1 MKNKI
6 LSNISFN
13 FLIKAIT
20 YTFSALAVLYVARV
34 LQPEAFGRISFASSF
49 AGYFLMIANLG
60 MPIYAMRAAAQKREN
75 RAELS
80 AIFHELWSIHALL
93 SAAGMAVFLIVILV
107 VPRLREDLP
116 LLLIYGSAIIFQMIG
131 CEWLYRGLE
140 KYRLLAV
147 TSFVCK
153 AVSLLLIVLFVHS
166 QSDTV
171 LYAILSVLTGYGSSI
186 VCFLLLPRFVDL
198 DFRVR
203 INRAHFKPLLIF
215 FMMSCAVYVYSSLD
229 LTMIGFMKGDYETGL
244 YSVSAK
250 GRAVLTMTGGVVW
263 NAVLPTATNL
273 WKDGKKAQF
282 ESLARRVIAGVC
294 GVQLLVTLACFLF
307 AQQII
312 LIIGGNAYL
321 GAVPSFRI
329 LLLSLV
335 PVGASNILGGQVLI
349 PAGKEKRLLRAEILG
364 AVFNFIANLL
374 LIPRFSIEGAAVTT
388 VLSEII
394 VWFVC
399 LYYVKK
405 DLEMDLGW
413 DVVKRAARAA
423 CRRLRASWFRAMS
436 RIRGDCLP
444 CYCPCC
450 EVHLRSFVDGGFL
463 RHPDTY
469 NPDRYTHIKQEVCC
483 PVCGAIPRH
492 RIMAS
497 WCSGHMDLLRSSR
510 ILYFAPE
517 RSMMLWMGRNGIS
530 VTTADLYHDADL
542 QLDIEETG
550 LSESS
555 YDLIVCNHVLE
566 HVIDYRRAL
575 REIYRILTPGGS
587 FLCSFP
593 MDPNIEY
600 LDEDPEV
607 KTDEERR
614 QRFGQT
620 DHNRVFGMKADELL
634 EQAGF
639 DVEKIRGDDC
649 PEEILPV
656 IGPADYD
663 RNILF
668 WCVRQ

>member
-13 FLIKAIT
+13 FLIKVIT
-20 YTFSALAVLYVARV
+20 YSFSFLAVLYVARV

-60 MPIYAMRAAAQKREN
+60 MPIYAMRACAQRREN
-75 RAELS
+75 RGELNQV
-80 AIFHELWSIHALL
+80 FHELWSIHALL
-93 SAAGMAVFLIVILV
+93 SAVSGAVFLVLILT
-107 VPRLREDLP
+107 VPKLRENAL
-116 LLLIYGSAIIFQMIG
+116 LLLIYGSAMFFQLIG

-140 KYRLLAV
+140 KFRLLAV
-147 TSFVCK
+147 TSLVCK
-153 AVSLLLIVLFVHS
+153 AVSLLLIVLMVHT
-166 QSDTV
+166 QSDMIP
-171 LYAILSVLTGYGSSI
+171 YAVLSVLTGYGSSV
-186 VCFLLLPRFVDL
+186 VCFLLLTRFVDL
-198 DFRVR
+198 DFRIR
-203 INRAHFKPLLIF
+203 INRVHLKPLLIF

-244 YSVSAK
+244 YSIAAK

-263 NAVLPTATNL
+263 NALLPMATNL
-273 WKDGKKAQF
+273 WQDGKKAQF
-282 ESLARRVIAGVC
+282 ESLARKVIAGVC
-294 GVQLLVTLACFLF
+294 GLQFLVTAVCFLF
-307 AQQII
+307 AKQII
-312 LIIGGNAYL
+312 LVIGGNAYL

-349 PAGKEKRLLRAEILG
+349 PSGREKCLLRAEILG
-364 AVFNFIANLL
+364 AVFNFFANLI
-374 LIPRFSIEGAAVTT
+374 LIPKFSIEGAAVTT

-405 DLEMDLGW
+405 DLEMNLGW
-413 DVVKRAARAA
+413 DVVKRAVRAA
-423 CRRLRASWFRAMS
+423 LRRLNAAWIKMES
-436 RIRGDCLP
+436 RIKGDRLP
-444 CYCPCC
+444 YCCPCC
-450 EVHLRSFVDGGFL
+450 ETHLRTFVDGGFL
-463 RHPDTY
+463 RRPETY
-469 NPDRYTHIKQEVCC
+469 YPDRYTHTKQEVCC

-517 RSMMLWMGRNGIS
+517 RSMMMWMGRNGIS
-530 VTTADLYHDADL
+530 VTMADLYHDADL
-542 QLDIEETG
+542 KLDIEDTKLPEA
-550 LSESS
+550 S

-566 HVIDYRRAL
+566 HVNDYRRAL
-575 REIYRILTPGGS
+575 KEVYRILTPGGS
-587 FLCSFP
+587 LLCSFP
-593 MDPNIEY
+593 MDLNIEY
-600 LDEDPEV
+600 VDEDPDV
-607 KTDEERR
+607 KTEEERR
-614 QRFGQT
+614 QRFGQI
-620 DHNRVFGMKADELL
+620 DHNRVFGRKAGELL

-639 DVEKIRGDDC
+639 AVESIRGEDC

-668 WCVRQ
+668 WCMRR

>member
-1 MKNKI
+1 MKNRI

-13 FLIKAIT
+13 FLIKVVT
-20 YTFSALAVLYVARV
+20 YAFSALAVLYVARI
-34 LQPEAFGRISFASSF
+34 LRPEAFGRISFASSF
-49 AGYFLMIANLG
+49 AGYFIMIANLG
-60 MPIYAMRAAAQKREN
+60 MPVYGMRAAAQKREN
-75 RAELS
+75 RTELS
-80 AIFHELWSIHALL
+80 AVFHELWSILVLL
-93 SAAGMAVFLIVILV
+93 SAAGMAVFLIVILT

-116 LLLIYGSAIIFQMIG
+116 LLLIYGSAMIFQMIG

-140 KYRLLAV
+140 KYRLLAA
-147 TSFVCK
+147 TGFVCK

-171 LYAILSVLTGYGSSI
+171 LYAILSVLTGYGSNI
-186 VCFLLLPRFVDL
+186 VCFLLLHRFVDL
-198 DFRVR
+198 EFRIR
-203 INRAHFKPLLIF
+203 INRVHFKPLLIF

-244 YSVSAK
+244 YSIAAK

-263 NAVLPTATNL
+263 NAILPVAADL
-273 WKDGKKAQF
+273 WKDGKKMQF
-282 ESLARRVIAGVC
+282 ESLARKVIAGVC
-294 GVQLLVTLACFLF
+294 GVQFLVTLICFLF

-312 LIIGGNAYL
+312 LIIGGNEYL

-349 PAGKEKRLLRAEILG
+349 SAGKEKRLLRAEILG
-364 AVFNFIANLL
+364 AVFNFIANLI
-374 LIPRFSIEGAAVTT
+374 LIPRFSIAGAAVTT

-413 DVVKRAARAA
+413 DVLKWAASAV
-423 CRRLRASWFRAMS
+423 CRRLRTAWIRVMS
-436 RIRGDCLP
+436 RIRGDRLP

-450 EVHLRSFVDGGFL
+450 GVHLKTFVDGGFL
-463 RHPDTY
+463 RRPDTY
-469 NPDRYTHIKQEVCC
+469 NPDRYTHTKQEVCC

-492 RIMAS
+492 RIMAV

-517 RSMMLWMGRNGIS
+517 RSMMLWMRRNGIS

-542 QLDIEETG
+542 KLDIENTG
-550 LSESS
+550 LPDAY
-555 YDLIVCNHVLE
+555 YDLVVCNHVLE
-566 HVIDYRRAL
+566 HVNDYRKAL
-575 REIYRILTPGGS
+575 QEVYRILAPDGS

-600 LDEDPEV
+600 VEDDPDVRTE
-607 KTDEERR
+607 EERR
-614 QRFGQT
+614 QRFGQI
-620 DHNRVFGMKADELL
+620 DHNRVFGREAGKLL

-639 DVEKIRGDDC
+639 AVEIIRGDDC
-649 PEEILPV
+649 PKEILPV

-663 RNILF
+663 INILF
-668 WCVRQ
+668 WCVRR